1 MIYPV
6 GAIYISYSSTSPA
19 TLFGGTWTQISG
31 RFLVASGSA
40 SYSYVNTSGTSTTGT
55 VTFSGTNTGGSPRVQ
70 LTNDYMPKHSHGL
83 PYRKCGSITGTDWRT
98 DPGSVDGYAGSSQTA
113 GGGSYPSGYGAP
125 FNQLPPYLV
134 VYMWRRVS

>member
-40 SYSYVNTSGTSTTGT
+40 SYSYVNTSGSSATGT
-55 VTFSGTNTGGSPRVQ
+55 VTFTATNTGGSPRVQ
-70 LTNDYMPKHSHGL
+70 LTTDTMPKHNHNL
-83 PYRKCGSITGTDWRT
+83 PYRRCGSTTGSDWRT
-98 DPGSVDGYAGSSQTA
+98 DPGSVDDYAGRT
-113 GGGSYPSGYGAP
+113 
-125 FNQLPPYLV
+125 
-134 VYMWRRVS
+134 